1 MNVFESVFLGFIQGL
16 TEFLPVSSSGHLV
29 LMQNILGMKEPALLF
44 DTALHAGTLLAVFI
58 YFRTDLK
65 RMFKEGSQFVLDL
78 FRREATW
85 GSLGE
90 NHYHYAGL
98 VLWTIAGTIPTGLI
112 GILFKDE
119 LELLFGSVPVVSV
132 MLLVTGG
139 FLFATRWIPERYS
152 KKINIGLLIAL
163 AIGIAQGFAIIPGIS
178 RSGATIVCGLFFGL
192 AREQAAR
199 FSFLLSIPAILGAVV
214 LQMDA
219 EGMGKV
225 GGAALLTGFAAAA
238 IVGLLALKLLVN
250 LVRRGRLSYFAPYCW
265 AIGLIGLLA

>member
-1 MNVFESVFLGFIQGL
+1 MTVFESIFLGALQGL

-29 LMQNILGMKEPALLF
+29 LMQNLLGMEEPALLF

-58 YFRTDLK
+58 YFRKDIQL
-65 RMFKEGSQFVLDL
+65 MLKEGSRFALDL

-85 GSLGE
+85 KNLDE
-90 NHYHYAGL
+90 NHYAGL
-98 VLWTIAGTIPTGLI
+98 VLWTIIGTVPTGLI
-112 GILFKDE
+112 GIFFKDQ
-119 LELLFGSVPVVSV
+119 LELLFASVPVVSL
-132 MLLVTGG
+132 MLLVTGT
-139 FLFATRWIPERYS
+139 FLLATRWIPERYS
-152 KKINIGLLIAL
+152 RRIKIGLITAL
-163 AIGIAQGFAIIPGIS
+163 AVGMAQGIAIIPGIS

-225 GGAALLTGFAAAA
+225 GGIAILAGFVAAA
-238 IVGLLALKLLVN
+238 IVGLIALKILVN
-250 LVRRGRLSYFAPYCW
+250 LVRKGRLAYFAPYCW
-265 AIGLIGLLA
+265 LIGLIGLLA